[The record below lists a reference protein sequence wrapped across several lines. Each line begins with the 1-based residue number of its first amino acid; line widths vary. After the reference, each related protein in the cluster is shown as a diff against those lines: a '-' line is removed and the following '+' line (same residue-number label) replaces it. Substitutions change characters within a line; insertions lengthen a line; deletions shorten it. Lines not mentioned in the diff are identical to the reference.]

1 MEGTNRFRGN
11 PKPERKRM
19 VERITID
26 SSVIIAALLKQEKKH
41 EECKRLFEKVKNGE
55 YLAVEPFIVL
65 VEIVAA
71 IKRRTGSSRLAERV
85 KKDICDINSIVF
97 LEVVSYR
104 AHEAAD
110 IARDIGVRGMDAIVI
125 QTAKEF
131 NIPLVSLD
139 AEMLERS
146 SSIIGIKDVGDL

>member
-1 MEGTNRFRGN
+1 
-11 PKPERKRM
+11 M
-19 VERITID
+19 VARITID
-26 SSVIIAALLKQEKKH
+26 SSVIVAALLEKEAKH
-41 EECKRLFEKVKNGE
+41 NECKALFEKVKNGE

-71 IKRRTGSSRLAERV
+71 IKRRTGSSGLAERV

-110 IARDIGVRGMDAIVI
+110 IAKEIGVRGMDAIVI
-125 QTAKEF
+125 QIAKEF
-131 NIPLVSLD
+131 NVPLVSLD

-146 SSIIGIKDVGDL
+146 SSMTSIKDVGDL